1 MKPDFSIHHFMA
13 KEPFKNPADAA
24 HQAESLLLAGLPP

>member
-1 MKPDFSIHHFMA
+1 MT

-24 HQAESLLLAGLPP
+24 HLADALLLAGLPE